1 MIDSLFKPVDYMS
14 DDGILEKKDD
24 GIIRF
29 D

>member
-1 MIDSLFKPVDYMS
+1 MIDSLFNLVDKMN

>member
-1 MIDSLFKPVDYMS
+1 MIDSLFKPVDKMN
-14 DDGILEKKDD
+14 DAGILEKKDD

>member
-1 MIDSLFKPVDYMS
+1 MIDSLFKLVDKMN
-14 DDGILEKKDD
+14 DDGVLEKKDD